1 MHPIIAR
8 HTGNSHD
15 YTGDVVSAIDAI
27 IDKLAEAKEDALKV
41 CPYET
46 EFRLFDAKTKLCKV
60 LETVETVSGFY
71 ERYVEKEGE

>member
-1 MHPIIAR
+1 MCPVKDL

-27 IDKLAEAKEDALKV
+27 IDKLAEAKEDALKD

-60 LETVETVSGFY
+60 LKTVEMASGFY
-71 ERYVEKEGE
+71 ESYVEKEGE